1 MGGPDMMGAGR
12 PEGPPSLSH
21 RPSSES
27 LLLCPLLVLGHPSLH
42 PQILSAQYNT
52 GGRATHNTPVTDLV
66 QHRQRYLGLDDKD
79 IIAIKLIKLITFVY
93 KRNGLNSWFTIPVF
107 L

>member
-52 GGRATHNTPVTDLV
+52 GGRATHNTPVTALCDTDLV
-66 QHRQRYLGLDDKD
+66 QHRD
-79 IIAIKLIKLITFVY
+79 IEALKIKILSPFS
-93 KRNGLNSWFTIPVF
+93 G
-107 L
+107 